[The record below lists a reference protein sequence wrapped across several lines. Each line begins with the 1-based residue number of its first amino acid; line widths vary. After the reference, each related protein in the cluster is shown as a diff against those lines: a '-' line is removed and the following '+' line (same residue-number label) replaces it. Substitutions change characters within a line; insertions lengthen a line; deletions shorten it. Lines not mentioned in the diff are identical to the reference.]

1 MDRQRLTGL
10 DGVHVV
16 NLKRRPD
23 RLQLFMQQSGLRRG
37 EFHQHHAVDAAR
49 VPDMM
54 GLDQLFSDAGVFND
68 ANVVAH
74 ALSHMHI
81 IKRIAA
87 TQNELHLILED
98 DASFADNW
106 IDKWNTHISAELP
119 ADAFAR
125 ADWPAGL
132 TQ

>member
-37 EFHQHHAVDAAR
+37 EFHHHHAVDAETMAWD
-49 VPDMM
+49 PMM
-54 GLDQLFSDAGVFND
+54 QELYGDRNLAALT
-68 ANVVAH
+68 
-74 ALSHMHI
+74 LSHMHI